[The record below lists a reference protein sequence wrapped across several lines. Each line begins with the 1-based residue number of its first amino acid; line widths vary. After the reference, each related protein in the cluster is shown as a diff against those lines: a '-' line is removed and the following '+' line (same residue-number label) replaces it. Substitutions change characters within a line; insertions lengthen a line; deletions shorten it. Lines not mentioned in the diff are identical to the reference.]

1 MPAKK
6 PQRREPQPAS
16 PTPEMPV
23 TSAAGRK
30 PWKKKTPVEVF
41 LAQEEK
47 LRYEVEQAEQE
58 LEQKK
63 SQLRKFQEA
72 RRIFEST

>member
-1 MPAKK
+1 MAAKK
-6 PQRREPQPAS
+6 KPELQPARHE
-16 PTPEMPV
+16 TPAEQ
-23 TSAAGRK
+23 TTGRK

-41 LAQEEK
+41 LDQEEK
-47 LRYEVEQAEQE
+47 LRREVERAEHE

-72 RRIFEST
+72 RKIFEGS